1 MKLSIIIVNYKAWQH
16 IQNAL
21 DTLGADF
28 PNDWEMIVVDNESA
42 ADELAHYQRR
52 YPWAKMIGHP
62 RNSGF
67 GSGANF
73 GVKRATGIQLL
84 FMNPDVVATIDEI
97 RALIAEKAAHPEVGI
112 ISPKQVGANGQPQK
126 VFDEF
131 PGLLNQSKVL
141 KILIRGML
149 PGRKPNPRSAYQDLV
164 YCDWVTG
171 SFLLIDRADFDRI
184 DGWSTD
190 YWLYAED
197 TDLCKRATEAGMRIA
212 YTPCVQVV
220 HEHGGSSRINFAVK
234 TMTKLEVIISKH
246 VYTRSHM
253 HGIHAALTHCFIASL
268 QLSSLTLTTIL
279 NYATFGRYANLHVH
293 RDILSG
299 LIGYYWGVLRTETWL
314 SPRAKENQRTQPGA
328 S

>member
-21 DTLGADF
+21 DTLGTDF

-42 ADELAHYQRR
+42 ADELACYQRR
-52 YPWAKMIGHP
+52 YPWVEMIGHP

-67 GSGANF
+67 GSGCNL
-73 GVKRATGIQLL
+73 GVERTMGTQLL

-131 PGLLNQSKVL
+131 PGLLNQSKAL
-141 KILIRGML
+141 KVLIRGML
-149 PGRKPNPRSAYQDLV
+149 PGRKPNPRSAHQDLV

-171 SFLLIDRADFDRI
+171 SFLLIDRADFDRVG
-184 DGWSTD
+184 GWSTD
-190 YWLYAED
+190 YWMYVED
-197 TDLCKRATEAGMRIA
+197 ADLCKRATEAGMRVA
-212 YTPCVQVV
+212 YTPCVQIF
-220 HEHGGSSRINFAVK
+220 HAHGGSSRTNVAVK

-246 VYTRSHM
+246 VYTRNHM
-253 HGIHAALTHCFIASL
+253 QGMHAALTHCFIAGL
-268 QLSSLTLTTIL
+268 RLPGLTLATIL
-279 NYATFGRYANLHVH
+279 HFATFGRCANLRVR
-293 RDILSG
+293 RDMLSG
-299 LIGYYWGVLRTETWL
+299 LIGYYWGVMQTKPWL
-314 SPRAKENQRTQPGA
+314 SPRAKTNQLT
-328 S
+328 